1 MYKIIKIL
9 IVITL
14 LLGSA
19 ITYINP
25 IVSAEEDSNWNK
37 IKQRG
42 ELRVGLSAD
51 YAPLEFE
58 KIKNGKTDYAG
69 VDIELAKKIA
79 KDNHLKLKII
89 NMQFDSLLGA
99 LKTGKIDVII
109 SGMTTTP
116 ERKKEVDFT
125 EPYMMTNNVMLVK
138 KSDKNKYKD
147 LKDFTGKK
155 IAAQKGTDQEKI
167 AHNEIKD
174 SQVSSLNRLPESIL
188 ALKSGKVVGTIV
200 EKPVGEAYLI
210 QNPELEFADVKFN
223 EEKKPTCIAVPK
235 NSPILLKHLNQTID
249 EVNNKNLID
258 KYMNQ
263 AAQDMQDD
271 GNFFTKYGSF
281 FIKGIKNT
289 ILISLVG
296 VILGSILG
304 AFIALLK
311 INKFKPL
318 SWLASI
324 YIEFLR
330 GTPMLVQ
337 VFIVFFGTTAALGLD
352 VSALICGTI
361 ALIINS
367 SAYIAEIIR
376 AGINAV
382 DKGQMEAARS
392 LGLNY
397 IQTMKSVIMPQAI
410 KNILPALGNE
420 FVTLIK
426 ESSIVST
433 IGVGEIMFNAQ
444 VVQGIS
450 FDPFT
455 PLIVAAVLYF
465 ILTFALSRIMSLV
478 EGRMKA
484 SD

>member
-25 IVSAEEDSNWNK
+25 IASAEEDSNWNK

-200 EKPVGEAYLI
+200 EKPVGETYLK
-210 QNPELEFADVKFN
+210 QNPELEFANVKFN

-318 SWLASI
+318 S
-324 YIEFLR
+324 
-330 GTPMLVQ
+330 
-337 VFIVFFGTTAALGLD
+337 
-352 VSALICGTI
+352 
-361 ALIINS
+361 
-367 SAYIAEIIR
+367 
-376 AGINAV
+376 
-382 DKGQMEAARS
+382 
-392 LGLNY
+392 
-397 IQTMKSVIMPQAI
+397 
-410 KNILPALGNE
+410 
-420 FVTLIK
+420 
-426 ESSIVST
+426 
-433 IGVGEIMFNAQ
+433 
-444 VVQGIS
+444 
-450 FDPFT
+450 
-455 PLIVAAVLYF
+455 
-465 ILTFALSRIMSLV
+465 
-478 EGRMKA
+478 
-484 SD
+484 